1 MADKSSSTGGLAKR
15 YAAALFEL
23 AEPANLLDEVAGNL
37 KDIQKLVAESDDLRR
52 LIRSP
57 VISRDD
63 QGRAIAALA
72 EKAGLNDTT
81 RRFLGVLARNR
92 RLFAL
97 PDIIGAYLDMIAA
110 SRGETTAEVI
120 SAHELSDKQLADVRE
135 ALKKAVGGDVSIQA
149 KIDSGLLGGL
159 VVKVGSRMFDS
170 SLNTKLQQLRLAMR
184 GIA

>member
-1 MADKSSSTGGLAKR
+1 VGNKSSSTGGLAER
-15 YAAALFEL
+15 YSAALFEL
-23 AEPANLLDEVAGNL
+23 AEPAELLDEVAGDL
-37 KDIQKLVAESDDLRR
+37 KTIQMLVAESDDLRR
-52 LIRSP
+52 LIHSP
-57 VISRDD
+57 IISRDN

-72 EKAGLNDTT
+72 EKLGLNDTT

-97 PDIIGAYLDMIAA
+97 PDVIRAFLDQIAA

-120 SAHELSDKQLADVRE
+120 SAHELSDKQLTGVRD
-135 ALKKAVGGDVSIQA
+135 ALKKAVGGDVTIQA
-149 KIDSGLLGGL
+149 KIDGGLLGGL

-170 SLNTKLQQLRLAMR
+170 SLRTKLQQLRLAMR

>member
-1 MADKSSSTGGLAKR
+1 MASKSSSTGGLAER

-37 KDIQKLVAESDDLRR
+37 EYIQALVAQSDDLQR

-63 QGRAIAALA
+63 QGRAVAALS
-72 EKAGLNDTT
+72 EKLGLNDTT

-97 PDIIGAYLDMIAA
+97 PDIIGAFLDLIAT
-110 SRGETTAEVI
+110 SRGETTAEVV

-135 ALKKAVGGDVSIQA
+135 ALKKAVG
-149 KIDSGLLGGL
+149 
-159 VVKVGSRMFDS
+159 
-170 SLNTKLQQLRLAMR
+170 
-184 GIA
+184 